1 MAMVTIKAPAKI
13 NLALDTL
20 YKRDDNYHEVE
31 MIMTTVDLADYITVT
46 PRNDDKIVIQSNEF
60 TIPLSEKNLAYQ
72 AAELFRKHFNI
83 KQGVEIYIKK
93 KIPVAAG
100 LAGGSSNAAATL
112 KALRELFKVDCTM
125 DELAELGARLG
136 SDIPFCVY
144 GGTALATGRG
154 EIIHPIPSPPK
165 CWVILIKPR
174 IGVSTKEIYEALNAN
189 EVQHLDIKGML
200 DCIELQDYQG
210 ICNRLGNSLE
220 SVTFERYPVVEEIK
234 NKLIQFGADAVLM
247 SGSGPTVFALVRKEY
262 KLRRII
268 NSINGC
274 LREHE
279 VYAVRLIG

>member
-20 YKRDDNYHEVE
+20 YKREDNYHEVE

-46 PRNDDKIVIQSNEF
+46 PLEKNEVRIKSNEF
-60 TIPLSEKNLAYQ
+60 TMPLNEKNLAYQ
-72 AAELFRKHFNI
+72 AAKLFKEHFHI
-83 KQGVEIYIKK
+83 DKGVEIYIRKR
-93 KIPVAAG
+93 IPVAAG

-112 KALRELFKVDCTM
+112 KALRELWQVDCTI
-125 DELAELGARLG
+125 DELAELGEKLG
-136 SDIPFCVY
+136 SDVPFCVY

-154 EIIHPIPSPPK
+154 EKIKSIPSPPK

-174 IGVSTKEIYEALNAN
+174 IGVSTREIYEALDAKNV
-189 EVQHLDIKGML
+189 EHLDIEGML
-200 DCIELQDYQG
+200 KCIHENDYKG
-210 ICNRLGNSLE
+210 ICDRLGNSLE
-220 SVTFERYPVVEEIK
+220 PVTFERYPVVKEIK

-268 NSINGC
+268 NSVNGC
-274 LREHE
+274 FRDHE
-279 VYAVRLIG
+279 VHAVRLIG